1 MPANTPF
8 KRENR
13 RDHPEF
19 YEEERLL
26 PSGDTFPQTGRQ
38 SIKNV

>member
-1 MPANTPF
+1 MPANAPF

-26 PSGDTFPQTGRQ
+26 PSGNTFSTDGKAKP
-38 SIKNV
+38 